1 MGMGE
6 YAGLRRKGVSVG
18 QPSDEGAAREPL
30 EHPAVTQP
38 DRGRQQDIPSTL
50 SQASHPE
57 AIRRSRLRPRY
68 WEAQLELARR
78 GSLAWG
84 FAAFFLGYGGYY
96 LVGMIVSGAL
106 PRGPGFDPTQPP
118 NLGPLL
124 LLAFAPNILLGLVPA
139 VFSWCKGGGLR
150 SDYGILPTKRDV
162 KIGLICGGL
171 ALFVSWLLGL
181 VLVSI
186 SGQLPDD
193 RISQLTHGPKSIW
206 LLLFVL
212 FAALGA
218 PVTEE
223 LLMRGALWG
232 ALEYH
237 RVPRGAILLLTSLI
251 FAFIHEE
258 MWRLPILFAGGIA
271 IGAARMITGRIGA
284 SMIAHATNNFLP
296 ALVLFVAAH

>member
-1 MGMGE
+1 
-6 YAGLRRKGVSVG
+6 VG
-18 QPSDEGAAREPL
+18 QPSDEGAARQPR
-30 EHPAVTQP
+30 EHPAVTP
-38 DRGRQQDIPSTL
+38 PYHGRREQDILSAPSP
-50 SQASHPE
+50 ASHPVT
-57 AIRRSRLRPRY
+57 RWSRLRPQY

-78 GSLAWG
+78 GSLVWG

-106 PRGPGFDPTQPP
+106 PPRGPGFDPAQPP

-139 VFSWCKGGGLR
+139 VFSWCKGDGLR
-150 SDYGILPTKRDV
+150 SDYGIMPSKRDV
-162 KIGLICGGL
+162 KVGLVCGGL
-171 ALFVSWLLGL
+171 ALFVSWVLGL
-181 VLVSI
+181 VLISI

-193 RISQLTHGPKSIW
+193 RISQLAHGPKSIW

-212 FAALGA
+212 FAVFGA

-237 RVPRGAILLLTSLI
+237 RLPRGAILLLTSLI

-284 SMIAHATNNFLP
+284 SMVAHATNNFLP
-296 ALVLFVAAH
+296 ALVLFAAAN

>member
-1 MGMGE
+1 
-6 YAGLRRKGVSVG
+6 VG
-18 QPSDEGAAREPL
+18 QPSDEGAYEEGSL
-30 EHPAVTQP
+30 EYRT
-38 DRGRQQDIPSTL
+38 GRQPADRPRHERDIPPS
-50 SQASHPE
+50 PE
-57 AIRRSRLRPRY
+57 AFSAEETPSLHPRY
-68 WEAQLELARR
+68 WEAQLEAARR

-96 LVGMIVSGAL
+96 LVGLIVSGAL
-106 PRGPGFDPTQPP
+106 PPRNPGLDPAQPQ